1 MTYDIYDGDTLISTN
16 RPRPGVLT
24 LASGAT
30 AMPPTDEQL
39 LETGWLAQ
47 VHDAT
52 PEGMQRVAGTDTHT
66 RDGDV
71 SRVTWEYEAI
81 PVPEPYPTPDSRVPI
96 LDADGVQVGVGRAIM
111 DDETG
116 ELVGVVH
123 SHSPEQS
130 DAEQRASFRERRRRV
145 RIERASLR
153 AAARRAVATNPDA
166 LTPEDVTE
174 LAGIFEPW
182 RAGEAV
188 TAGMVREYAGLLYKV
203 IQSHTTQAD
212 WTPDVTPALWAR
224 IAAPDAGPEPWV
236 QPYGGSGTYESGAI
250 VTHAGKTWRNIV
262 PAPTLNVWE
271 PGVYGWEVVQ

>member
-1 MTYDIYDGDTLISTN
+1 MSYDIYDGNTLLAIN

-24 LASGAT
+24 LANGAT

-39 LETGWLAQ
+39 RETGWLAQ

-71 SRVTWEYEAI
+71 SRVTWEFEAI
-81 PVPEPYPTPDSRVPI
+81 PVVEVYPSPDVTVPV
-96 LDADGVQVGVGRAIM
+96 LDADGNA
-111 DDETG
+111 TG
-116 ELVGVVH
+116 TARILADADLNIVAVVD
-123 SHSPEQS
+123 SASPQRPW
-130 DAEQRASFRERRRRV
+130 AEQLEQWQARRV
-145 RIERASLR
+145 RERIERASLR
-153 AAARRAVATNPDA
+153 AAARRAVATDPDA
-166 LTPEDVTE
+166 LTPEDAAE
-174 LAGIFEPW
+174 LAGIFEAW

-188 TAGMVREYAGLLYKV
+188 TAGMVREFAGMLYKV
-203 IQSHTTQAD
+203 IQPHTTQAD

-250 VTHAGKTWRNIV
+250 VTHNGQTWRNIV